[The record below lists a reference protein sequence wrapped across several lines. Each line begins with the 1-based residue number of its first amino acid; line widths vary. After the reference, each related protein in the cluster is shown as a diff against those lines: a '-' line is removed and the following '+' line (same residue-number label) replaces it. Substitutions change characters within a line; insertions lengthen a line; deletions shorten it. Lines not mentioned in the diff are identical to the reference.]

1 MPIQVHTC
9 QETQAP
15 ITTELVQGNGVS
27 VGVDLIRR
35 CVVVYFPDGALMCQ
49 SGDPLVL
56 VRLWRRLC
64 ERVGA

>member
-9 QETQAP
+9 QQTEAP
-15 ITTELVQGNGVS
+15 ITTDVVQGHGVS

-35 CVVVYFPDGALMCQ
+35 NVVVYLPDGAMVCR
-49 SGDPLVL
+49 SGDSLAL